1 MLLHML
7 PKVELYV
14 FSQSSCLLFTYSCW
28 DFVFG
33 KVVMIVMI
41 ISVVKVCHAMVRLK
55 ILGLFLIWLV
65 A

>member
-28 DFVFG
+28 DCVFE
-33 KVVMIVMI
+33 KVVMI
-41 ISVVKVCHAMVRLK
+41 ISVTKVCHAMVRLK
-55 ILGLFLIWLV
+55 ILRLFLIWFGSLV

>member
-55 ILGLFLIWLV
+55 L
-65 A
+65 